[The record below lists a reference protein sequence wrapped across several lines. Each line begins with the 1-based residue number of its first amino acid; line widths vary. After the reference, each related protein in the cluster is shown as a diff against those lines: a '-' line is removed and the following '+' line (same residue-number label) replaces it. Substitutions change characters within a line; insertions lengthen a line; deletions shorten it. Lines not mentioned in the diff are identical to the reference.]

1 MSRFSLGRYTASAAD
16 ARHSSSH
23 ARACKTLGIE
33 DLHFH
38 DMRHEGIS
46 RRFEMGWNIP
56 NVATVSGHRR
66 WNTLKRYAHIRQTA
80 DKYEG

>member
-1 MSRFSLGRYTASAAD
+1 
-16 ARHSSSH
+16 
-23 ARACKTLGIE
+23 
-33 DLHFH
+33 
-38 DMRHEGIS
+38 MRHEGIS